1 MIKIEFWLKKPDT
14 NQESLEY
21 ITISAPKI
29 DRTVK
34 PKEGNYYI
42 CEVYL
47 STKAKNYPIYGINPI
62 DAFRLAASEF
72 ARTYF
77 QALVKQG
84 YVISEVESKKP

>member
-1 MIKIEFWLKKPDT
+1 MIKIEFWLKKSDT

-29 DRTVK
+29 DRTVR
-34 PKEGNYYI
+34 PKEVNYYI